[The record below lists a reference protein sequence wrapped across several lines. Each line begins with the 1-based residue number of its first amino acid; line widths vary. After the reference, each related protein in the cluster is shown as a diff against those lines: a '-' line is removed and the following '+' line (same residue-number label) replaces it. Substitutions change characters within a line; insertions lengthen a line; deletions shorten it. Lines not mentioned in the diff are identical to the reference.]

1 MLENTVTVTATDVP
15 DTPTDGVEAKVVEPF
30 LTISK
35 VVVDDAD
42 HIVSVGQTLTYVLTV
57 QHIPVLSDS
66 TAYDFVLTD
75 LVPAQLQNVVV
86 TSMMGSGGVTGLTN
100 LSLGNS
106 IRIEADS
113 IPVGGS
119 ITIVFTANVS
129 LAAGSNTVIDNNAR
143 IYWDSAGDGDGNDIL
158 GTGTLLEVDRDYGA
172 RSDFVEEPDPVR
184 Q

>member
-1 MLENTVTVTATDVP
+1 M
-15 DTPTDGVEAKVVEPF
+15 VEPF

-143 IYWDSAGDGDGNDIL
+143 IYWDSAGDGDGNDM
-158 GTGTLLEVDRDYGA
+158 LEA
-172 RSDFVEEPDPVR
+172 REIPSRWTETMEHGRASSRIRIRATTISRRTPNES
-184 Q
+184 

>member
-1 MLENTVTVTATDVP
+1 MTD
-15 DTPTDGVEAKVVEPF
+15 TDEAVAEVVEPF

-35 VVVDDAD
+35 SVDDAD

-57 QHIPVLSDS
+57 QHIPFISNS

-113 IPVGGS
+113 IPLGGS

-129 LAAGSNTVIDNNAR
+129 LAAGSGAIIDNNAR
-143 IYWDSAGDGDGNDIL
+143 IYWDSARGWRW
-158 GTGTLLEVDRDYGA
+158 E
-172 RSDFVEEPDPVR
+172 
-184 Q
+184 

>member
-1 MLENTVTVTATDVP
+1 
-15 DTPTDGVEAKVVEPF
+15 
-30 LTISK
+30 
-35 VVVDDAD
+35 
-42 HIVSVGQTLTYVLTV
+42 
-57 QHIPVLSDS
+57 
-66 TAYDFVLTD
+66 
-75 LVPAQLQNVVV
+75 
-86 TSMMGSGGVTGLTN
+86 MMGSGGVTGLTN

-158 GTGTLLEVDRDYGA
+158 RGAGNPLEADRDYGA
-172 RSDFVEEPDPVR
+172 RSGFVEEPDPASSTMISR
-184 Q
+184 RTPNESR